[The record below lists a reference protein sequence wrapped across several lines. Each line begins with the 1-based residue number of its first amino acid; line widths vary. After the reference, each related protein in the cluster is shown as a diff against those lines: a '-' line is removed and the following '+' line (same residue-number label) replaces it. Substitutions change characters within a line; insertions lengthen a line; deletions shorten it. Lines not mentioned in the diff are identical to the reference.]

1 MAERTDSKMMKHL
14 TIALLLLSPLVV
26 SEEVEYPIELTC
38 VNGTSIVY
46 ISMAQKTDDSWISV
60 GQSYYFGKTNKK
72 FKVKID
78 KEKNFTLFTAK
89 RTGPMRPLTVTINN
103 YTLASDMG
111 DGVSSGHGQCFK
123 GFKKYNE
130 KQI

>member
-1 MAERTDSKMMKHL
+1 MKNL

-38 VNGTSIVY
+38 VNGTIIVY

-60 GQSYYFGKTNKK
+60 GQSLYFGKTNKK

-78 KEKNFTLFTAK
+78 KEKNFTHFTGK
-89 RTGPMRPLTVTINN
+89 RTGRLSPLRIRINN
-103 YTLASDMG
+103 YTLASRLG
-111 DGVSSGHGQCFK
+111 EIG
-123 GFKKYNE
+123 
-130 KQI
+130 

>member
-1 MAERTDSKMMKHL
+1 MKKFL
-14 TIALLLLSPLVV
+14 ALLLLSPFVV

-38 VNGTSIVY
+38 VNGTNIIY

-72 FKVKID
+72 FKVKIE
-78 KEKNFTLFTAK
+78 KKKNFIAFTSK
-89 RTGPMRPLTVTINN
+89 RSGPLTPITVIMNT
-103 YTLASDMG
+103 YTLAASIG
-111 DGVSSGHGQCFK
+111 DGTSSRGGQCYK
-123 GFKKYNE
+123 GFKEYE